1 MFSAAAGST
10 TQTRAVI
17 SNRPNSSS
25 LETDDSPSITV
36 DAACG
41 KRMTSSPTP
50 SAVLLDPHP
59 LWLDAIEVVVGRVGM
74 KVVGKTTSGSEALR
88 MVDDRSPD
96 LLTVEIDPLPGEPSG
111 LEVLRQARSSAA
123 DLRVIVL
130 SAQHDSSSIDSAL
143 AAGASAY
150 VVKTAHRDDIAS
162 TVRQAFDHSVFIPG
176 AAPAPT
182 PAPAGAPVEVER
194 PRGLTRRELEILKL
208 MAEGHSNVQL
218 ARMLWVTEQTVKFH
232 LSNIYR
238 KLDVANRTQAARWAQ
253 NSGLLRDQLPIA

>member
-1 MFSAAAGST
+1 
-10 TQTRAVI
+10 
-17 SNRPNSSS
+17 
-25 LETDDSPSITV
+25 
-36 DAACG
+36 
-41 KRMTSSPTP
+41 MTSSSAP

-59 LWLDAIEVVVGRVGM
+59 LWLDAIEVVLGRVG
-74 KVVGKTTSGSEALR
+74 VRAVGKTTSGSKALEL
-88 MVDDRSPD
+88 VEDLSPA
-96 LLTVEIDPLPGEPSG
+96 LLTVEIDALPREPSG
-111 LEVLRQARSSAA
+111 LEVLRQARSTAA

-162 TVRQAFDHSVFIPG
+162 TVRQAFEHSVFIPG
-176 AAPAPT
+176 AAPAPR

-194 PRGLTRRELEILKL
+194 PGGLTRRELEILKL

-218 ARMLWVTEQTVKFH
+218 ASLLWVSEQTVKFH
-232 LSNIYR
+232 LTNIYK

-253 NSGLLRDQLPIA
+253 HNGLLRDRLPIA